1 MAFVFWYMK
10 YCLNVS
16 LLRMNLR
23 FNFVG
28 LNAAVDGVE
37 GRRALILHRSQDL
50 ALPLHV
56 CQIGVTIADLM
67 SICQCITT
75 SKIASKLS
83 PTECQKKS

>member
-1 MAFVFWYMK
+1 
-10 YCLNVS
+10 
-16 LLRMNLR
+16 MNLR